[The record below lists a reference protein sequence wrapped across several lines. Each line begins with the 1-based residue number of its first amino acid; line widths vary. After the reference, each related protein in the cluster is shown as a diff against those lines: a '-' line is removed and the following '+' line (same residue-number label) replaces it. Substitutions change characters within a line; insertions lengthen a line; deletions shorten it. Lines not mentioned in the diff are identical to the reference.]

1 MINVRDVP
9 YLLDLDGTPIK
20 ALNNREHL
28 EIEHTDNESSIMT
41 LIYDIE
47 ETFITEQQIVYRNNR
62 YIISEIEQQKSSR
75 TTKITAEI
83 AYLELADKNVT
94 INSTDEVLEV
104 IAQKALN
111 GSKWSVG
118 TVEDTTTKHN
128 MNRAD
133 VSSLSVLRLLAR
145 IADLKLVFDTINFKV
160 HFLNDDANDLGFL
173 FRYRKNLADITKTTF
188 APKAT
193 TLIPFGKGGLTIESV
208 NNGRRYVE
216 DFSWYESLG
225 YTKSEARRLFNKVH
239 TFSDE
244 RFVYAGN
251 LMREAERR
259 LRTLAHPQIAYEVSV
274 SHLDKDIKIGDY
286 GYVIDEELGIKVNVK
301 VVRLIEY
308 EDVNDNQIELN
319 YLIPGLADVQET
331 TDTSHYE
338 QTLSTIVVQ
347 NESSFVGDSNFK
359 LLLSM
364 TITNYASTHAQLGLV
379 IVGQASTNTLLELYF
394 DIDGRKHDFEV
405 KQVVQPGYNTIA
417 LPMLFTQIQ
426 EGSHLLNVFLKVN
439 NGTFTIERNN
449 AQMFVQAEN
458 LQGGLATTMPRAN
471 VVEEVK
477 FPFTRIDVTDILVE
491 IEMGGLIYTDE
502 PPAMPTGVTYTVDLE
517 KNEVKIEWNENTE
530 EFLLGY
536 NVYVNGV
543 KHNDEIIL
551 DTEYIVTGLER
562 GNSYSIE
569 LKAQS
574 IWGIESEPYVI
585 EVEMP
590 EYEVPSTPT
599 GVTYTIE
606 NGAIKLEWNEN
617 EEDFVVGYNVYVN

>member
-1 MINVRDVP
+1 MISVRDVP

-28 EIEHTDNESSIMT
+28 EIEHIDNESSIMT
-41 LIYDIE
+41 LIYDIN
-47 ETFITEQQIVYRNNR
+47 ETFITEQQIVYRENR
-62 YIISEIEQQKSSR
+62 YVISEIEQQKSPR
-75 TTKITAEI
+75 TTTITAEI

-94 INSTDEVLEV
+94 INATDEVLEV

-111 GSKWSVG
+111 GTKWTVG
-118 TVEDTTTKHN
+118 TVEDITTKHN

-160 HFLNDDANDLGFL
+160 HLLKDNANNLGFL

-244 RFVYAGN
+244 HFVYAGN

-259 LRTLAHPQIAYEVSV
+259 LRTLAHPQIAYEVAV
-274 SHLDKDIKIGDY
+274 AYLDRDINIGDY

-308 EDVNDNQIELN
+308 EDVNNNQIELN

-347 NESSFVGDSNFK
+347 NESSFVGDNNFK

-364 TITNYASTHAQLGLV
+364 TITNYASTHAQLGLA
-379 IVGQASTNTLLELYF
+379 IVGQASTNALLELYF
-394 DIDGRKHDFEV
+394 DIDGEKHDFEV
-405 KQVVQPGYNTIA
+405 KQVLQPGYNMIS
-417 LPMLFTQIQ
+417 LPMIITQIQ
-426 EGSHLLNVFLKVN
+426 EGSHLLNVFLKVSDGN
-439 NGTFTIERNN
+439 FTVARHD
-449 AQMFVQAEN
+449 ARMFLQAEH
-458 LQGGLATTMPRAN
+458 LLGGLATTLPSAN
-471 VVEEVK
+471 VVEEVE
-477 FPFTRIDVTDILVE
+477 FTVTNIDVTDNVVAKTQVPITINVTEQVE
-491 IEMGGLIYTDE
+491 FIDIIDVTDE
-502 PPAMPTGVTYTVDLE
+502 V
-517 KNEVKIEWNENTE
+517 
-530 EFLLGY
+530 
-536 NVYVNGV
+536 
-543 KHNDEIIL
+543 
-551 DTEYIVTGLER
+551 
-562 GNSYSIE
+562 
-569 LKAQS
+569 
-574 IWGIESEPYVI
+574 
-585 EVEMP
+585 EVE
-590 EYEVPSTPT
+590 
-599 GVTYTIE
+599 
-606 NGAIKLEWNEN
+606 L
-617 EEDFVVGYNVYVN
+617 D

>member
-160 HFLNDDANDLGFL
+160 HFLNDDANDVGFL

-259 LRTLAHPQIAYEVSV
+259 LRTLAHPQIAYEVAV
-274 SHLDKDIKIGDY
+274 AYLDRDINIGDY

-319 YLIPGLADVQET
+319 YLIPGLADVQESVIET
-331 TDTSHYE
+331 TRHE
-338 QTLSTIVVQ
+338 ATLSTILVQ
-347 NESSFVGDSNFK
+347 NESSFNGDNNFK

-364 TITNYASTHAQLGLV
+364 TITNYASTHALLGLA

-405 KQVVQPGYNTIA
+405 KQVVQQGYNTIA
-417 LPMLFTQIQ
+417 LPIIFTQIQ

-439 NGTFTIERNN
+439 NGTFTIERND

-458 LQGGLATTMPRAN
+458 LQGGLATTLPRAN
-471 VVEEVK
+471 VVDEFE
-477 FPFTRIDVTDILVE
+477 FPLTNIYVTDSVDID
-491 IEMGGLIYTDE
+491 IQE
-502 PPAMPTGVTYTVDLE
+502 P
-517 KNEVKIEWNENTE
+517 I
-530 EFLLGY
+530 
-536 NVYVNGV
+536 
-543 KHNDEIIL
+543 
-551 DTEYIVTGLER
+551 
-562 GNSYSIE
+562 
-569 LKAQS
+569 
-574 IWGIESEPYVI
+574 
-585 EVEMP
+585 
-590 EYEVPSTPT
+590 
-599 GVTYTIE
+599 
-606 NGAIKLEWNEN
+606 
-617 EEDFVVGYNVYVN
+617 

>member
-28 EIEHTDNESSIMT
+28 EIEHIDNESSIIT
-41 LIYDIE
+41 LIYDIN
-47 ETFITEQQIVYRNNR
+47 ETFITEQQIIYRDNR

-75 TTKITAEI
+75 TTTITAEI
-83 AYLELADKNVT
+83 AYLELADKNVI
-94 INSTDEVLEV
+94 INATDEVLEV
-104 IAQKALN
+104 IAQKALV
-111 GSKWSVG
+111 GTKWTVG
-118 TVEDTTTKHN
+118 TVADLTTKHN
-128 MNRAD
+128 MNRED

-160 HFLNDDANDLGFL
+160 HFLKDSANDVGFL

-193 TLIPFGKGGLTIESV
+193 TLIPFGKGGITIESV

-225 YTKSEARRLFNKVH
+225 YTTAEARRLFNKVH

-274 SHLDKDIKIGDY
+274 SYLDKDIKIGDY
-286 GYVIDEELGIKVNVK
+286 GYVVDEELGIKVNVK

-319 YLIPGLADVQET
+319 YLIPGLADAQET

-364 TITNYASTHAQLGLV
+364 TITNYASTHAQLGLA
-379 IVGQASTNTLLELYF
+379 IVGQASTNALLEMYF
-394 DIDGRKHDFEV
+394 DIDGRIHDFQV
-405 KQVVQPGYNTIA
+405 KQVLQPGYNTIS
-417 LPMLFTQIQ
+417 LPMILTQIQ
-426 EGSHLLNVFLKVN
+426 EGSHLLNVFLKVSDGN
-439 NGTFTIERNN
+439 FTVARHD
-449 AQMFVQAEN
+449 AQMFLQAEN
-458 LQGGLATTMPRAN
+458 LLGGLATTLPSAN
-471 VVEEVK
+471 VVEEVELINAIRVNESK
-477 FPFTRIDVTDILVE
+477 LVNVQLPIKVNVIENVEFID
-491 IEMGGLIYTDE
+491 
-502 PPAMPTGVTYTVDLE
+502 
-517 KNEVKIEWNENTE
+517 
-530 EFLLGY
+530 
-536 NVYVNGV
+536 
-543 KHNDEIIL
+543 
-551 DTEYIVTGLER
+551 
-562 GNSYSIE
+562 SIE
-569 LKAQS
+569 
-574 IWGIESEPYVI
+574 VI
-585 EVEMP
+585 DEVE
-590 EYEVPSTPT
+590 
-599 GVTYTIE
+599 
-606 NGAIKLEWNEN
+606 
-617 EEDFVVGYNVYVN
+617 VVLD

>member
-1 MINVRDVP
+1 MISVRDVP

-28 EIEHTDNESSIMT
+28 EIEHIDNGSSIMT
-41 LIYDIE
+41 LIYDIN
-47 ETFITEQQIVYRNNR
+47 ETFITEQQIVYRGNR
-62 YIISEIEQQKSSR
+62 YIISEIEQQKSPR
-75 TTKITAEI
+75 TTTITAEI

-94 INSTDEVLEV
+94 INATDEVLEV

-111 GSKWSVG
+111 GTKWTVG

-160 HFLNDDANDLGFL
+160 HLLKDNANNLGFL

-225 YTKSEARRLFNKVH
+225 YTTSEARRLFNKVH

-286 GYVIDEELGIKVNVK
+286 GYVVDEELGIKVNVK

-308 EDVNDNQIELN
+308 EDVNDNRIELN
-319 YLIPGLADVQET
+319 YLIPGLADTQET

-338 QTLSTIVVQ
+338 QTLSTIVVR
-347 NESSFVGDSNFK
+347 NESSFNGDNNFK

-379 IVGQASTNTLLELYF
+379 LVGQASTNALLEMYF
-394 DIDGRKHDFEV
+394 DIDGRIHDFRV
-405 KQVVQPGYNTIA
+405 RQVVQPGYNTIA
-417 LPMLFTQIQ
+417 LPMILTQIQ
-426 EGSHLLNVFLKVN
+426 EGSHLLNVFLKVS
-439 NGTFTIERNN
+439 NGNFTVARHD
-449 AQMFVQAEN
+449 AQMFLQAEN
-458 LQGGLATTMPRAN
+458 LEGGLSTTLPSAN
-471 VVEEVK
+471 VVEEVELIAIHVSESK
-477 FPFTRIDVTDILVE
+477 LVNVQLPIKVNVIENVELIDAINVTDDVE
-491 IEMGGLIYTDE
+491 
-502 PPAMPTGVTYTVDLE
+502 VQ
-517 KNEVKIEWNENTE
+517 
-530 EFLLGY
+530 
-536 NVYVNGV
+536 
-543 KHNDEIIL
+543 L
-551 DTEYIVTGLER
+551 D
-562 GNSYSIE
+562 
-569 LKAQS
+569 
-574 IWGIESEPYVI
+574 
-585 EVEMP
+585 
-590 EYEVPSTPT
+590 
-599 GVTYTIE
+599 
-606 NGAIKLEWNEN
+606 
-617 EEDFVVGYNVYVN
+617 